1 MYILFL
7 FIHFQN
13 FISFDTV
20 NDNFCKALVAND
32 RAGLQKLVD
41 NYLENLNPKAD
52 QQANFEKI
60 QNWIAGHDCVDSVES
75 KSELLDSDPPVKQF
89 IVIVKGS
96 AQPVSI
102 GISLQKTRWRFN
114 RK

>member
-1 MYILFL
+1 MLLHTFE
-7 FIHFQN
+7 
-13 FISFDTV
+13 SCDTV
-20 NDNFCKALVAND
+20 KDNFCTAMVAND

-41 NYLENLNPKAD
+41 NYLENLNPD
-52 QQANFEKI
+52 LSQQANIEKI
-60 QNWIAGHDCVDSVES
+60 SNWIAGHECVESVES

-96 AQPVSI
+96 SQPVSI
-102 GISLQKTRWRFN
+102 GISLQKTGWRFN